1 MGGLISADLMGVA
14 GVMIAVIAGM
24 GLLVAARTLVRR
36 VSADDYDFTA
46 GYNAMAAHTER

>member
-1 MGGLISADLMGVA
+1 MGGLISADLMGLA

-24 GLLVAARTLVRR
+24 GLLVAARTLVRHTR
-36 VSADDYDFTA
+36 NYDYDFAA

>member
-1 MGGLISADLMGVA
+1 MGGLISADLLGFA

-36 VSADDYDFTA
+36 VSEDDYDFAA